1 MNREIKFR
9 VWDVIGKKMFI
20 PKSIEN
26 NSICSIP
33 EDDDEQFYV
42 HMQFTGLKD
51 FFAWKEFIYDEAYE
65 IPEIRGSGWRD
76 FGFEILGT
84 LVGLIFT
91 YLFFKIK

>member
-1 MNREIKFR
+1 MTPLEQLLTKF
-9 VWDVIGKKMFI
+9 VDKVSQYSHVSFGAGFVMLFTMFHI
-20 PKSIEN
+20 SHLLWYGVPL
-26 NSICSIP
+26 
-33 EDDDEQFYV
+33 YV
-42 HMQFTGLKD
+42 C